1 VPRPANASTDEI
13 LSRVLRLI
21 AEHDI
26 PGVSVN
32 MIAEATKVS
41 KSTIYSR
48 WSSKEHLIFD
58 AIGHMAMPDE
68 IPDTGDVADDLKL
81 VLQNLIAFLN
91 DPEVGRVFA
100 AFLNAALRNP
110 DLAGYR
116 RKLTARAI
124 GPFEEVIDRGVRS
137 GQIRLALPMHL
148 AIDILLSPFA
158 YRKIASNRPLKTADV
173 NHIVDFFMRASS
185 VDSAD
190 GCNPKTVKAI

>member
-58 AIGHMAMPDE
+58 A

>member
-1 VPRPANASTDEI
+1 MPRPANASTDEI
-13 LSRVLRLI
+13 LSQVLRLI

-32 MIAEATKVS
+32 MIADATKVS

-48 WSSKEHLIFD
+48 WPSKEHLIFD
-58 AIGHMAMPDE
+58 AIGHMAMPE
-68 IPDTGDVADDLKL
+68 EVPDTGNVSADLKL
-81 VLQNLIAFLN
+81 VLLNLIAFLN

-124 GPFEEVIDRGVRS
+124 VPFEKVIERGVRM
-137 GQIRLALPMHL
+137 GQIRLALPLHL

-173 NHIVDFFMRASS
+173 NHIVDFFVHANT
-185 VDSAD
+185 VHSAD
-190 GCNPKTVKAI
+190 GHSPKTAQAI